1 MSSSSRPKSSLFKN
15 GDIPTI
21 DLRNVLLKG
30 FLTKEGGSWKTWR
43 RRFFV
48 LSVDGVLNY
57 FEDETMAKPKGSLN
71 CRDAEVHPLTEQGDL
86 YFEIATEV
94 FKSDSG
100 RRLKLLAESEEQI
113 FEWVQAIRAV
123 SCLYGD
129 STPSTSNAGEG
140 TSIPDYN
147 DVDSDPLC

>member
-1 MSSSSRPKSSLFKN
+1 
-15 GDIPTI
+15 
-21 DLRNVLLKG
+21 
-30 FLTKEGGSWKTWR
+30 
-43 RRFFV
+43 
-48 LSVDGVLNY
+48 
-57 FEDETMAKPKGSLN
+57 MAKPKGSLN

>member
-1 MSSSSRPKSSLFKN
+1 MSDTSNRPKSLFKSN
-15 GDIPTI
+15 EIPPV
-21 DLRNVLLKG
+21 DLKSVLLKG
-30 FLTKEGGSWKTWR
+30 FLTKQGGNWKSWK

-48 LSVDGVLNY
+48 LTVDGVLNY
-57 FEDETMAKPKGSLN
+57 FEDETMTKPKGSLN
-71 CRDAEVHPLTEQGDL
+71 CRDAEVHPLPEEGDL

-129 STPSTSNAGEG
+129 QNPASASDDIN
-140 TSIPDYN
+140 N
-147 DVDSDPLC
+147 VDFDSEPLC